1 MVSSAGR
8 AAKGSYFACGGK
20 MRQSLVA
27 VRTLIFYCRKWFF
40 FTAAGDCCFCVAGAA
55 FQGLIACGGKI
66 AFLFS
71 IACGGKKSIACG
83 GKWVSLMPGY
93 IKPIACGSKLLC
105 STCAHTCLLF
115 MWFLHIH
122 WNHCNADRRL
132 MLTSFRCTGF
142 HCFYWCL
149 DWSLDHVCI
158 LFRGSNKEGWSNF
171 FRGLFDSVTIGKTYG
186 FWCFW

>member
-1 MVSSAGR
+1 MHNLHPQMVSSAGR

-55 FQGLIACGGKI
+55 FEGLIACGGKI
-66 AFLFS
+66 AFPFS

-93 IKPIACGSKLLC
+93 TKPIACGSKRLGLGIWTWQLLLEKAYLSSLGSRISSGKC
-105 STCAHTCLLF
+105 C
-115 MWFLHIH
+115 
-122 WNHCNADRRL
+122 CN
-132 MLTSFRCTGF
+132 CEP
-142 HCFYWCL
+142 W
-149 DWSLDHVCI
+149 
-158 LFRGSNKEGWSNF
+158 EQ
-171 FRGLFDSVTIGKTYG
+171 TY
-186 FWCFW
+186 